1 MALRIL
7 LVDDHQIF
15 REALR
20 SLLERTPNLEVVG
33 EAGDGPSAL
42 KLAEEMSP
50 DIVCLDIGMPGI
62 NGVETAR
69 AFSHRFPAIKI
80 IALSTYSDRV
90 YVMDMLK
97 AGVSAYVTKAE
108 GGKELLRAIEA
119 VTNNRQYLCPG
130 ISDTTVGILLNKNMG
145 NTPAVLSERER
156 QILRLV
162 ASGMS
167 SLEIATELSIASG
180 TVDVHRRNI
189 MRKLDLHS
197 AVELTRYAIN
207 AGVAELR

>member
-1 MALRIL
+1 MALRVL

-20 SLLERTPNLEVVG
+20 SLLERTANIEVVG

-42 KLAEEMSP
+42 LLASTLLP
-50 DIVCLDIGMPGI
+50 DIVCLDIGLPGV
-62 NGVETAR
+62 NGVDTAR
-69 AFSHRFPAIKI
+69 QFAQSFPKTKI
-80 IALSTYSDRV
+80 IALSTHTDRV

-97 AGVSAYVTKAE
+97 AGASAYVTKSE

-119 VTNNRQYLCPG
+119 VTNNRQHLCPG
-130 ISDTTVGILLNKNMG
+130 ISDATLGALMNQRTG
-145 NTPAVLSERER
+145 NTTAILSEREQ

-167 SLEIATELSIASG
+167 SQEIAQSLVIASG

-189 MRKLDLHS
+189 MRKLDLHN
-197 AVELTRYAIN
+197 AVELTRYAISS
-207 AGVAELR
+207 GLVDS

>member
-20 SLLERTPNLEVVG
+20 SLLEKTLNIHVVG
-33 EAGDGPSAL
+33 EAGDGQSAL
-42 KLAEEMSP
+42 TLAEELSP

-69 AFSHRFPAIKI
+69 IFSIRFPKIKI
-80 IALSTYSDRV
+80 IALSTHTDRV
-90 YVMDMLK
+90 YVMDMLR

-108 GGKELLRAIEA
+108 GGKELLRAIDA
-119 VTNNRQYLCPG
+119 VANNRQYLCPG
-130 ISDTTVGILLNKNMG
+130 ISDATVGILLNKSAG
-145 NTPAVLSERER
+145 NAPAVLSEREQ
-156 QILRLV
+156 QILRMV
-162 ASGMS
+162 ASGKS
-167 SLEIATELSIASG
+167 SHEIALHLSIAAG

-197 AVELTRYAIN
+197 AVELTRYAFST
-207 AGVAELR
+207 GMVDD

>member
-1 MALRIL
+1 MAIRIL

-20 SLLERTPNLEVVG
+20 SLLEKTPDLAVVG
-33 EAGDGPSAL
+33 EAGDGQSAL
-42 KLAEEMSP
+42 KLADELSP

-62 NGVETAR
+62 NGVETAKT
-69 AFSHRFPAIKI
+69 FSTRFPKIKI
-80 IALSTYSDRV
+80 IALSTHSDRI

-97 AGVSAYVTKAE
+97 VGVSAYVTKAE

-119 VTNNRQYLCPG
+119 VANNRQYLCPA
-130 ISDTTVGILLNKNMG
+130 ISDATVDILLNKSAG
-145 NTPAVLSERER
+145 NAPAVLSEREQ

-167 SLEIATELSIASG
+167 SQEIALNLSIAAG

-197 AVELTRYAIN
+197 AVELTRYAFN
-207 AGVAELR
+207 TGMVND

>member
-20 SLLERTPNLEVVG
+20 SLLEKTSNIHVVG
-33 EAGDGPSAL
+33 EAGDGQLAL
-42 KLAEEMSP
+42 KLADELSP

-69 AFSHRFPAIKI
+69 TFSIRFPKIRI
-80 IALSTYSDRV
+80 IALSTHTDRV

-119 VTNNRQYLCPG
+119 VANNRQYLCPG
-130 ISDTTVGILLNKNMG
+130 ISDATVGILLNKSAG
-145 NTPAVLSERER
+145 AATAVLSEREQ

-167 SLEIATELSIASG
+167 SQEIALNLSIAAG

-197 AVELTRYAIN
+197 AVELTRYAFN
-207 AGVAELR
+207 TGMVDD

>member
-1 MALRIL
+1 MALRIM

-20 SLLERTPNLEVVG
+20 SLLEKTSNIHVVG
-33 EAGDGPSAL
+33 EAGDGQLAL
-42 KLAEEMSP
+42 KLAEELSP

-69 AFSHRFPAIKI
+69 TFSIRFPKIRI
-80 IALSTYSDRV
+80 IALSTHTDRV

-119 VTNNRQYLCPG
+119 VANNRQYLCPG
-130 ISDTTVGILLNKNMG
+130 ISDATVGILLNKSAG
-145 NTPAVLSERER
+145 AATAVLSEREQ

-167 SLEIATELSIASG
+167 SQEIALNLSIAAG

-197 AVELTRYAIN
+197 AVELTRYAFN
-207 AGVAELR
+207 TGMVDD